1 MSYKNQLKLFAKNKM
16 GVAGA
21 FIIIFF
27 TLIAVFAPYLT
38 SNSPTQTFVA
48 GPWAVPSWATIIPL
62 YNNLPPNTEAVSNN
76 LNDWKINTYNN
87 ANYTIQQSVLPSSLV
102 SVTRYTSTE
111 ASVITVSSKVPS
123 GMGEV
128 SLLNMTY
135 NFNYQYKPPYKF
147 AFGALFDPINAT
159 NLSDLYV
166 KFTLITPNGKTY
178 VLTSYTYIASSPVV
192 IDSLDNGLRMNSWN
206 QIYLASDTTPVVM
219 SAFGPSGLSLS
230 MPAMVIL
237 NQKGEYKLNVQVIAF
252 ESPQQGYAK
261 FSLADPYFFIYGR
274 QYGLL
279 GTDNNGRDLW
289 SQFVWGSRISI
300 EVGLLAS
307 IFSVALGLII
317 GLIAGMF
324 GGLIEELTMRITD
337 IFLVIPFLPLAI
349 VVLFLL
355 TQNAFLAKSLYFWL
369 VVLFAVLSWP
379 SVARVIRSQVL
390 SLKER
395 GYIEASKALGAGNWH
410 IIRKHII
417 PNVMGLVY
425 ANLALSV
432 PGFILTEAALDFLF
446 PGASTTPTWGRML
459 SKAYDHAA
467 SAIYYQFGWWWF
479 IFPGLAIVL
488 LSLAFVMIGYA
499 LDEIFNPRLRGQ

>member
-1 MSYKNQLKLFAKNKM
+1 MSYKSQLKLFAKNRM
-16 GVAGA
+16 GMAGA

-27 TLIAVFAPYLT
+27 TLMAVFAPYLT
-38 SNSPTQTFVA
+38 SNPPAQTFVA
-48 GPWAVPSWATIIPL
+48 GPWAVPNWATFIPL
-62 YNNLPPNTEAVSNN
+62 YSNLPPNIEAVSNN
-76 LNDWKINTYNN
+76 FNNWKINTYRN
-87 ANYTIQQSVLPSSLV
+87 ANSTLQETVIPSSLV
-102 SVTRYTSTE
+102 RTTRYTTDE
-111 ASVITVSSKVPS
+111 AQVITVSSNVPA

-128 SLLNMTY
+128 SVLNMTY
-135 NFNYQYKPPYKF
+135 PFNYQYRPSYMF
-147 AFGALFDPINAT
+147 AFGTLIDPIKASNV
-159 NLSDLYV
+159 SDLYV
-166 KFTLITPNGKTY
+166 KFTLIAPNGKTY
-178 VLTSYTYIASSPVV
+178 ALTSYKYIASSPVV
-192 IDSLDNGLRMNSWN
+192 IDSLDNGLMKNAWN
-206 QIYLASDTTPVVM
+206 AIFMASDLTPVVL
-219 SAFGPSGLSLS
+219 SSFGPSGFFLS
-230 MPAMVIL
+230 MPARVML
-237 NQKGEYKLNVQVIAF
+237 NQTGTYKLNVQVIAF
-252 ESPQQGYAK
+252 ESSQPGYVK
-261 FSLADPYFFIYGR
+261 FSLADPFFFIYGR

-317 GLIAGMF
+317 GLIAGMLK
-324 GGLIEELTMRITD
+324 GIIEEFTMRVTD
-337 IFLVIPFLPLAI
+337 VFLVIPFLPLAI

-369 VVLFAVLSWP
+369 IVLFAILSWP
-379 SVARVIRSQVL
+379 SIARVIRSQTL

-395 GYIEASKALGAGNWH
+395 GYIEASRALGAGNWH

-425 ANLALSV
+425 ANLALGV

-446 PGASTTPTWGRML
+446 PGASTTPTWGRIL

-467 SAIYYQFGWWWF
+467 SAVSFQFGWWWF

-488 LSLAFVMIGYA
+488 LSLAFVMVGYA

>member
-1 MSYKNQLKLFAKNKM
+1 LSYKNQVKLFVKNKM
-16 GVAGA
+16 GIAGA

-27 TLIAVFAPYLT
+27 TLMAVFAPFLT
-38 SNSPTQTFVA
+38 SNPPSQTFVA

-62 YNNLPPNTEAVSNN
+62 YNDLPPNIQAVSNN
-76 LNDWKINTYNN
+76 FSSWKINVYKG
-87 ANYTIQQSVLPSSLV
+87 ANYSVQETVLPSNLV
-102 SVTRYTSTE
+102 SMTRYTTTK
-111 ASVITVSSKVPS
+111 AQVLTVSSKVPAGIS
-123 GMGEV
+123 EV
-128 SLLNMTY
+128 SVLNMTY
-135 NFNYQYKPPYKF
+135 VFNYNYKPSYKF
-147 AFGALFDPINAT
+147 AFGTLIYPIKASNI
-159 NLSDLYV
+159 SDLYV
-166 KFTLITPNGKTY
+166 KFTLIAPNGKVY
-178 VLTSYTYIASSPVV
+178 KLTSYTYVASSPVV
-192 IDSLDNGLRMNSWN
+192 IDTLDNGLRMNTWN
-206 QIYLASDTTPVVM
+206 VIYMASDTTPVVL
-219 SAFGPSGLSLS
+219 SAFGPSGLTLS
-230 MPAMVIL
+230 MPATIIL
-237 NQKGEYKLNVQVIAF
+237 NQKGTYKLNVQVIVF
-252 ESPQQGYAK
+252 ESPQQGYVK

-279 GTDNNGRDLW
+279 GTDNDGRDLW

-307 IFSVALGLII
+307 VFSVALGLII

-324 GGLIEELTMRITD
+324 GGVIEEFTMRVTD
-337 IFLVIPFLPLAI
+337 VFLVIPFLPLAI

-355 TQNAFLAKSLYFWL
+355 TQNAFLAKGLYFWL
-369 VVLFAVLSWP
+369 VVLFAILSWP
-379 SVARVIRSQVL
+379 SIARVIRSQVL

-459 SKAYDHAA
+459 SKAYEHAA
-467 SAIYYQFGWWWF
+467 SAVAFQFGWWWF

-488 LSLAFVMIGYA
+488 LSLAFVMVGYA
-499 LDEIFNPRLRGQ
+499 LDEIFNPRLREQ

>member
-1 MSYKNQLKLFAKNKM
+1 MSYKRQLKLFAKNKM

-21 FIIIFF
+21 FIIVFF
-27 TLIAVFAPYLT
+27 TLMAVFAPYLT
-38 SNSPTQTFVA
+38 SNPPSQTFVT
-48 GPWAVPSWATIIPL
+48 GPWAVPSWATIFPP
-62 YNNLPPNTEAVSNN
+62 YNNLPPNIEAVSNN
-76 LNDWKINTYNN
+76 LNSWKIYTYNN
-87 ANYTIQQSVLPSSLV
+87 ANYTLQQSILPSSAV
-102 SVTRYTSTE
+102 SVTRYKNTK
-111 ASVITVSSKVPS
+111 AQVITMSSQVPA

-135 NFNYQYKPPYKF
+135 DFNYLYRPAYKF
-147 AFGALFDPINAT
+147 AFGVLFDPIIAANI
-159 NLSDLYV
+159 SDLYI
-166 KFTLITPNGKTY
+166 KFTLITPSGKAYALTRY
-178 VLTSYTYIASSPVV
+178 VYIASSPEV
-192 IDSLDNGLRMNSWN
+192 IDSLDNGLHMNSWN
-206 QIYLASDTTPVVM
+206 SIFMASDTIPVVM
-219 SAFGPSGLSLS
+219 SAFGPSGLSIS

-237 NQKGEYKLNVQVIAF
+237 NQKGNYKLNIQVIAF
-252 ESPQQGYAK
+252 ESSQPGYVK

-279 GTDNNGRDLW
+279 GSDNDGRDLW

-307 IFSVALGLII
+307 IFSVAMGLII

-324 GGLIEELTMRITD
+324 GGLVEELTMRLTD

-446 PGASTTPTWGRML
+446 PGSSTTPTWGRML

-467 SAIYYQFGWWWF
+467 SAVYFQFGWWWF